1 MIFTLILTSSSILL
15 TQDTSTYEFVP
26 YNQEEYQKII
36 DLLESKQNLTSWAFP
51 EAMFENGI
59 DDVYIERKPLR
70 FITIVIVFYLRII
83 SFFSRIF
90 ATATHAGQSQYF
102 APLDLICFPC
112 AIIFLAVSAP
122 NI

>member
-15 TQDTSTYEFVP
+15 TQDTSTY
-26 YNQEEYQKII
+26 
-36 DLLESKQNLTSWAFP
+36 P
-51 EAMFENGI
+51 ETMFENGI